1 MLRVGQP
8 AYIDEA
14 IFSEHVSR
22 ALPAYVKVE
31 RIKPEF
37 GREKAGLL
45 MDSVGAHV
53 AADVLMLLGYC
64 NTAAIVFPAHTITIF
79 QALDLLL
86 LSAFR
91 IRKRAAQGV
100 FLFPGCEESNHKS
113 GLCL

>member
-14 IFSEHVSR
+14 IFSEHGSS
-22 ALPAYVKVE
+22 ALPPYVKVV
-31 RIKPEF
+31 RRKPEF
-37 GREKAGLL
+37 AREKAGLL

-53 AADVLMLLGYC
+53 AADVLVPLGHC
-64 NTAAIVFPAHTITIF
+64 NTAAIVFPAHIITIF

-91 IRKRAAQGV
+91 IRKRTAQGS
-100 FLFPGCEESNHKS
+100 FLPR
-113 GLCL
+113 L